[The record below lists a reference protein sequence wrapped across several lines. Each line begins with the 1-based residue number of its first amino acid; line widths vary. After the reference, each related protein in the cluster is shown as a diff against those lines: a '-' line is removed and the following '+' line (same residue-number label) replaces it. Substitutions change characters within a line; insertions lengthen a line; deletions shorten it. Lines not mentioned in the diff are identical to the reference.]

1 MNALE
6 WLRRIATTHGVDVVL
21 GCAICNRRARS
32 RSRPTPWGSACT
44 FLAFQ
49 VRVKVR
55 RCGKSFAYCA
65 HRHDVATP
73 FDQHVALIYCSG
85 VARTFCLADKV
96 RHTSMHARALTAPA
110 RAHVARCVPRQ
121 HTHRTASASRRAAFA
136 SVVVVARA
144 APGDAAESAPAS
156 SAAAPV
162 FDASQSMNTNPSKM
176 CPVCQGTG
184 WKPCGQCEGAG
195 VNATDLFGGRYRAG
209 DACWLCAG
217 KAKTMCGNCVDLTD
231 TF

>member
-1 MNALE
+1 
-6 WLRRIATTHGVDVVL
+6 
-21 GCAICNRRARS
+21 
-32 RSRPTPWGSACT
+32 
-44 FLAFQ
+44 
-49 VRVKVR
+49 
-55 RCGKSFAYCA
+55 
-65 HRHDVATP
+65 
-73 FDQHVALIYCSG
+73 
-85 VARTFCLADKV
+85 
-96 RHTSMHARALTAPA
+96 MHARAHTAHA
-110 RAHVARCVPRQ
+110 HAHVARCVPRER
-121 HTHRTASASRRAAFA
+121 THRTASASRRAASASA

-144 APGDAAESAPAS
+144 ASRDAAPEPAPSAS

-176 CPVCQGTG
+176 CPVCHGTG

>member
-1 MNALE
+1 MTN
-6 WLRRIATTHGVDVVL
+6 
-21 GCAICNRRARS
+21 
-32 RSRPTPWGSACT
+32 
-44 FLAFQ
+44 
-49 VRVKVR
+49 
-55 RCGKSFAYCA
+55 
-65 HRHDVATP
+65 ATP
-73 FDQHVALIYCSG
+73 TLCVPRGY
-85 VARTFCLADKV
+85 R
-96 RHTSMHARALTAPA
+96 MHARAHTAPA
-110 RAHVARCVPRQ
+110 HAHVARCVPRER
-121 HTHRTASASRRAAFA
+121 THRTASASRRAASASA

-144 APGDAAESAPAS
+144 ASHRDDAAPEPAPSAS

-176 CPVCQGTG
+176 CPVCHGTG